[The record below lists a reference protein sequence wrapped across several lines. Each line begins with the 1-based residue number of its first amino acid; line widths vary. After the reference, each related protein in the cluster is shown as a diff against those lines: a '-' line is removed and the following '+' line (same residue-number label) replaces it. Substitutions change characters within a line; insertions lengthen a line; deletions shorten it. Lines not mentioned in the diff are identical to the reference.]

1 MRKYLNNKAIPILKK
16 IGKYFSAIILLAI
29 VLFISRE
36 IYIYFAKFPERTGF
50 VSYYDQSGEF
60 PPAKT
65 LWDFFQLLIIPLV
78 LSIGGFFLNRAEKSR
93 EIQSQEQRH
102 KTDLEIAD
110 FRRKQDQEN
119 IAEQQRS
126 STLQQYLDDISVL
139 ILKESLNKETNH
151 EAPVIQIARVKTLTA
166 LRILENDTKRMDL
179 IFQFLRDSGLAEFL
193 LSKTTFGKINLQH
206 ANLNSINISKSNFS
220 DAELSN
226 TKLINAKCVE
236 TNFSHAVLN
245 RAWLYHTKLY
255 GADFFQAELIGAV
268 LTASD
273 LENATLIGANL
284 SKADFTYANLR
295 NANLQNVNFSN
306 AVFADTDF
314 SGAKLSQSDFS
325 NANLGEY
332 LRGIKLPKP
341 IIPRITKFTNAD
353 LSYASFVDADMS
365 LVDLTNANL
374 KDADFT
380 NAKISANQL
389 KLAQSLENVTLP
401 NGKKYENP
409 ESLSGL

>member
-1 MRKYLNNKAIPILKK
+1 MRQYFKNKAIPFFKK
-16 IGKYFSAIILLAI
+16 VGKYFSAIILLAI

-60 PPAKT
+60 HPAKT

-93 EIQSQEQRH
+93 EIRSQEQRH

-119 IAEQQRS
+119 VAEQQRS
-126 STLQQYLDDISVL
+126 STLQQYLDDIAVL
-139 ILKESLNKETNH
+139 ILKENLNKDLNY

-193 LSKTTFGKINLQH
+193 LSNTTFGKINLQQ
-206 ANLNSINISKSNFS
+206 ANLNSINISKSDFS

-226 TKLINAKCVE
+226 AKLLFAKCME
-236 TNFSHAVLN
+236 TNFSHATLN
-245 RAWLYHTKLY
+245 RTWLSHAKLD
-255 GADFFQAELIGAV
+255 GADFFEAELIGANLV
-268 LTASD
+268 GAN

-284 SKADFTYANLR
+284 SEADFTNASLR
-295 NANLQNVNFSN
+295 SASLQNVNFSN
-306 AVFADTDF
+306 AVFASTDF

-332 LRGIKLPKP
+332 LLGIKLPNS
-341 IIPRITKFTNAD
+341 ILPRITKFTNAD
-353 LSYASFVDADMS
+353 LSYAKFVNADMS
-365 LVDLTNANL
+365 LVDLTNVNL

-389 KLAQSLENVTLP
+389 KLAQSLENTTLP
-401 NGKKYENP
+401 NGKKYESP
-409 ESLSGL
+409 DSLSEL